1 MTLRTPVSSNTPPGI
16 DEVFLGSCKEFFR
29 WARFKRRR
37 DPIFCTISV
46 VNLSHTAYD
55 FTQLDAEEA
64 RAGIFSDG
72 KCLVPFYPNAANDF
86 YGTPSGAL
94 CIYKSGDAWP
104 VRTGPESW
112 RFIREARS
120 VHGHPLQ
127 PVWCEVGERIYTLL
141 DSKGVRWTSIDPV
154 IFADAGEERF
164 SPLLIWIGVE
174 PKSLPY
180 ELANTAAEAVSFL
193 LAEAGF
199 SGIEIGFRESV
210 VTRSVAGPKMLPF
223 NFLRDSVRSYPFL
236 DSIPEFRKPFTPAL
250 GLAIAPL
257 KNPQFE
263 GTGALYFR
271 ESRDSKRVFCLTCA
285 HVARPLPIY
294 IRNTGLARK
303 TKSHPPEKIIALGRS
318 AYESAVKSMMNAI
331 GELDTSIARLQSLND
346 EMGEPKEDEPED
358 TTENRKEHLNLI
370 KQSKK
375 KIDAIYELH
384 GEVTRRWTVPEQRVI
399 GEVVHVEPI
408 TANHAPHGFTRDW
421 ALIELYNDK
430 FDWDKFPGNRVYL
443 GGNLSFLQ
451 YLSQMFP
458 RPEDMSYSK
467 YPMDGL
473 LQASHAVQPH
483 EIHNAPD
490 VDAHGEECL
499 LVVKNGMR
507 TGTTVG
513 RLNGMESFTRVYDEN
528 GIKGTSIEI
537 AVLPYG
543 YMKDPFSA
551 PGDSGAIVLDRN
563 GGIVGMLTGGA
574 GVTDNTD
581 VSYLTPYWW
590 LEQEIKKYFPDACL
604 YEVVN

>member
-1 MTLRTPVSSNTPPGI
+1 SSITPFGI
-16 DEVFLGSCKEFFR
+16 DEVFLDSCNEVFR
-29 WARFKRRR
+29 SAQFQHRHEHP
-37 DPIFCTISV
+37 DFCTISLI
-46 VNLSHTAYD
+46 NLSHTAYD

-64 RAGIFSDG
+64 RAGVFSDG
-72 KCLVPFYPNAANDF
+72 KCLAPFYPNAANDF

-94 CIYKSGDAWP
+94 CIYKS
-104 VRTGPESW
+104 PESW
-112 RFIREARS
+112 R
-120 VHGHPLQ
+120 VHDHPLQ
-127 PVWCEVGERIYTLL
+127 PVWCE
-141 DSKGVRWTSIDPV
+141 GVRWTSIDP
-154 IFADAGEERF
+154 ERF

-174 PKSLPY
+174 PKSLRY
-180 ELANTAAEAVSFL
+180 ELANTAAEA
-193 LAEAGF
+193 AGF

-223 NFLRDSVRSYPFL
+223 NFLRDS
-236 DSIPEFRKPFTPAL
+236 FRKPFTPAL

-271 ESRDSKRVFCLTCA
+271 ESRDSRRVFCLTCA
-285 HVARPLPIY
+285 HVARPRTL
-294 IRNTGLARK
+294 
-303 TKSHPPEKIIALGRS
+303 
-318 AYESAVKSMMNAI
+318 M
-331 GELDTSIARLQSLND
+331 
-346 EMGEPKEDEPED
+346 
-358 TTENRKEHLNLI
+358 

-375 KIDAIYELH
+375 NIDAIYELH
-384 GEVTRRWTVPEQRVI
+384 GEVIRRWTVPVQRVI
-399 GEVVHVEPI
+399 VEVVHVEPI

-430 FDWDKFPGNRVYL
+430 FDWDKFPGNKVYL
-443 GGNLSFLQ
+443 GGNISFLQ
-451 YLSQMFP
+451 YLSQMYP
-458 RPEDMSYSK
+458 RPEDSANSD

-473 LQASHAVQPH
+473 LQASRIVQPH
-483 EIHNAPD
+483 EIRDAAD
-490 VDAHGEECL
+490 LDAHDEECL
-499 LVVKNGMR
+499 FVVKNGMR

-513 RLNGMESFTRVYDEN
+513 QLNGMESFTRVYDEN
-528 GIKGTSIEI
+528 GIKGTSTEI

-543 YMKDPFSA
+543 YMNSPFSA

-590 LEQEIKKYFPDACL
+590 LEQEIKRYFPDACL